1 MPMQEKE
8 LHMVLYN
15 VALFAEFG
23 NTLDITRK
31 EKELHMAP
39 YNVAYELVMSW
50 LWPDCE
56 NNRIFLS

>member
-1 MPMQEKE
+1 MQEKE

-39 YNVAYELVMSW
+39 QNVAYELVMSW
-50 LWPDCE
+50 LWPD
-56 NNRIFLS
+56 